1 MQVHYRSDIR
11 YSNLNECTL
20 LYIQSDFNTFLG
32 WWFDTGIY
40 TKMALNVGVNQRWSS
55 NFWSVP
61 TNHEK
66 ETLHFSNVL
75 PLFIFFG
82 VAIVISIFA
91 FGMEQ
96 ICLKE
101 KPALKN
107 VPRHGY
113 TEDPIIPPRLDSILE
128 EAENSGHR
136 IYGPCLIRPKL
147 TVKATLR
154 IPGQV

>member
-1 MQVHYRSDIR
+1 
-11 YSNLNECTL
+11 
-20 LYIQSDFNTFLG
+20 
-32 WWFDTGIY
+32 
-40 TKMALNVGVNQRWSS
+40 MAWDVGVNKKWSS
-55 NFWSVP
+55 NFWSAP
-61 TNHEK
+61 TSHEK

-75 PLFIFFG
+75 PLFIVFG
-82 VAIVISIFA
+82 VAIVLSIIA
-91 FGMEQ
+91 FGMER

-128 EAENSGHR
+128 EAENSEHR